1 VNANQADG
9 FYDSRDNNCQKDP
22 RCDLWIFQQSIRI
35 RAMARSQDVETVV
48 KLFFLFN
55 FIILS
60 NIELC
65 FEFIILC
72 NS

>member
-1 VNANQADG
+1 VPWQEEAIWGQ
-9 FYDSRDNNCQKDP
+9 Y
-22 RCDLWIFQQSIRI
+22 
-35 RAMARSQDVETVV
+35 VETEV

-60 NIELC
+60 NTELYY
-65 FEFIILC
+65 EFIILC